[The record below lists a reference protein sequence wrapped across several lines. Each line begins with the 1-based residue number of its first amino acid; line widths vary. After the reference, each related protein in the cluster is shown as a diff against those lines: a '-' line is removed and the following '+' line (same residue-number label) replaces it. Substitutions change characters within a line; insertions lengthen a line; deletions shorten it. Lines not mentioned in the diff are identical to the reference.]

1 MIQRLSHATLWVD
14 DQDAA
19 RDFYVDKLGF
29 EVRTDAKMG
38 DFRWLTVGP
47 KAQKDLQLV
56 LMALRP
62 GPMMDEATVAAL
74 RALVTAGKL
83 GGGVFDTDDC
93 QRTFAEL
100 SAKGVRFL
108 SAPEER
114 PYGIEAVFCDNTGN
128 WFSLTQRRR

>member
-93 QRTFAEL
+93 QRTFEEL
-100 SAKGVRFL
+100 SARGVRFL